1 MHFAVCLCS
10 GAGAIAVAVVVDPS
24 CSGAMA
30 VVADPSCSGAGAQS
44 AKKPRERSLRRYK
57 LMIGNGFSA
66 SRDKT
71 DHDQ

>member
-10 GAGAIAVAVVVDPS
+10 GA
-24 CSGAMA
+24 GAMA

-57 LMIGNGFSA
+57 LMIGNRFSA